1 MWIPSINAI
10 GLIVIG
16 IGTLL
21 TVLFKKRKTDTT
33 EVTVLGAENSVQLS
47 REKLTMLLGS
57 ILVISGL
64 VLGYL
69 EYQSETNGRIEVR
82 NIEIIEAAVK
92 QIKAADDTTLDK
104 VSFISSFQS
113 NLDNDVLVK
122 QINDEVALAD
132 DYLYREDRLWN
143 KDNDLAILNGESEGK
158 SSIVVGLMKVYYWY
172 NPKGTEYSLLE
183 QKYGEYLLNIFD
195 SEGAVSNFQLDMKL
209 TIEAARQR
217 RIIRERRNLND

>member
-1 MWIPSINAI
+1 MWIPSLNAI

-16 IGTLL
+16 IGILI
-21 TVLFKKRKTDTT
+21 TVLIKKRKADTT
-33 EVTVLGAENSVQLS
+33 EVTVLGAENSLQLS
-47 REKLTMLLGS
+47 RAKLTLLLGS

-69 EYQSETNGRIEVR
+69 EYHSETNGRIEVR

-143 KDNDLAILNGESEGK
+143 KDNDLAILNGEPEGK
-158 SSIVVGLMKVYYWY
+158 SSIVIELMKVYSWY
-172 NPKGTEYSLLE
+172 NPKGAEYSLLE

-195 SEGAVSNFQLDMKL
+195 SEEEVRRFFLDWRFTCFL
-209 TIEAARQR
+209 LGEQR
-217 RIIRERRNLND
+217 I

>member
-1 MWIPSINAI
+1 MWIPSLNAI
-10 GLIVIG
+10 GLIAIG
-16 IGTLL
+16 IGILITALI
-21 TVLFKKRKTDTT
+21 KKRKADTT
-33 EVTVLGAENSVQLS
+33 EVTILGAENSVQLS
-47 REKLTMLLGS
+47 RAKLTMLLGS

-69 EYQSETNGRIEVR
+69 EYQGETKGRIEVR
-82 NIEIIEAAVK
+82 NIEIIESAVK

-143 KDNDLAILNGESEGK
+143 KDNDLAVLNGESEGK
-158 SSIVVGLMKVYYWY
+158 SSIVIGLMKVYYWY
-172 NPKGTEYSLLE
+172 NPKGAEYSLLE

-195 SEGAVSNFQLDMKL
+195 SEGAVNWFIYEWSV
-209 TIEAARQR
+209 TIEVASQR
-217 RIIRERRNLND
+217 LNSNN

>member
-1 MWIPSINAI
+1 MWIPSLNAI
-10 GLIVIG
+10 GLIAIG
-16 IGTLL
+16 IGILITALI
-21 TVLFKKRKTDTT
+21 KKRKADTT
-33 EVTVLGAENSVQLS
+33 EVTILGAENSVQLS
-47 REKLTMLLGS
+47 RAKLTMLLGS

-69 EYQSETNGRIEVR
+69 EYQGETKGRIEVR

-143 KDNDLAILNGESEGK
+143 KDNDLAVLNGESEGK
-158 SSIVVGLMKVYYWY
+158 SSIVIGLMKVYYWY
-172 NPKGTEYSLLE
+172 NPKGAEYSLLE

-195 SEGAVSNFQLDMKL
+195 SEGAVNWFIYEWSV
-209 TIEAARQR
+209 TIEVASQR
-217 RIIRERRNLND
+217 LNSNN

>member
-1 MWIPSINAI
+1 MWIPSLNAI
-10 GLIVIG
+10 GLIAIG
-16 IGTLL
+16 IGILITALI
-21 TVLFKKRKTDTT
+21 KKRKADTT
-33 EVTVLGAENSVQLS
+33 EVTILGAENSVQLS
-47 REKLTMLLGS
+47 RAKLTMLLGS
-57 ILVISGL
+57 TLVISGL

-69 EYQSETNGRIEVR
+69 EYQSVTKGRIEVR
-82 NIEIIEAAVK
+82 NIEIIESAVK
-92 QIKAADDTTLDK
+92 QIKAANDITLDK

-158 SSIVVGLMKVYYWY
+158 SSIVIGLMKVYYWY
-172 NPKGTEYSLLE
+172 NPKGAEYSLLE

-195 SEGAVSNFQLDMKL
+195 SEGAVNWFIYEWSV
-209 TIEAARQR
+209 TIEVASQR
-217 RIIRERRNLND
+217 LNSNN

>member
-64 VLGYL
+64 GLGYL
-69 EYQSETNGRIEVR
+69 EYHSETKGRIEVR

-158 SSIVVGLMKVYYWY
+158 SSIVVELMKVYFWY
-172 NPKGTEYSLLE
+172 NPKGAEYSLLE

-195 SEGAVSNFQLDMKL
+195 SEEEVSNFFAFWSYNCQR
-209 TIEAARQR
+209 AR
-217 RIIRERRNLND
+217 RIKNLNN

>member
-1 MWIPSINAI
+1 MWIPSLNAI

-16 IGTLL
+16 IGILIA
-21 TVLFKKRKTDTT
+21 VLIKKRKADTT
-33 EVTVLGAENSVQLS
+33 EVTILGAENSVQLS
-47 REKLTMLLGS
+47 RAKLTMLLGS

-69 EYQSETNGRIEVR
+69 EYQGETKGRIEVR
-82 NIEIIEAAVK
+82 NIEIIESAVK

-143 KDNDLAILNGESEGK
+143 KDNDLAVLNGESEGK
-158 SSIVVGLMKVYYWY
+158 SSIVIGLMKVYYWY
-172 NPKGTEYSLLE
+172 NPKGAEYSLLE

-195 SEGAVSNFQLDMKL
+195 SEGAVNWFIYEWSV
-209 TIEAARQR
+209 TIEVASQR
-217 RIIRERRNLND
+217 LNSNN

>member
-1 MWIPSINAI
+1 MWIPSLNAI

-16 IGTLL
+16 IGILIA
-21 TVLFKKRKTDTT
+21 VLIKKRKADTT
-33 EVTVLGAENSVQLS
+33 EVTILGAENSVQLS
-47 REKLTMLLGS
+47 RAKLTMLLGS

-69 EYQSETNGRIEVR
+69 EYQSVTKGRIEVR
-82 NIEIIEAAVK
+82 NIEIIESAVK
-92 QIKAADDTTLDK
+92 QIKAANDITLDK

-143 KDNDLAILNGESEGK
+143 KDNDLAVLNGESEGK
-158 SSIVVGLMKVYYWY
+158 SSIVIGLMKVYYWY
-172 NPKGTEYSLLE
+172 NPKGAEYSLLE

-195 SEGAVSNFQLDMKL
+195 SEGAVNWFIYEWSV
-209 TIEAARQR
+209 TIEVASQR
-217 RIIRERRNLND
+217 LNSNN

>member
-1 MWIPSINAI
+1 MWIPSLNAI
-10 GLIVIG
+10 GLIAIG
-16 IGTLL
+16 IGIL
-21 TVLFKKRKTDTT
+21 TAVLIKKRKADTT
-33 EVTVLGAENSVQLS
+33 EVTILGAENSLQLS
-47 REKLTMLLGS
+47 RAKLTILLGS
-57 ILVISGL
+57 TLVISGL

-69 EYQSETNGRIEVR
+69 EYQIVTKGRIAVR
-82 NIEIIEAAVK
+82 NIEIIESAVN
-92 QIKAADDTTLDK
+92 QIKAADDITLDK

-158 SSIVVGLMKVYYWY
+158 SSIVIGLMKVYYWY
-172 NPKGTEYSLLE
+172 NPKGAEYSLLE

-195 SEGAVSNFQLDMKL
+195 SEEEVSIFFGFWSYHFSR
-209 TIEAARQR
+209 AR
-217 RIIRERRNLND
+217 RIKNLNN

>member
-1 MWIPSINAI
+1 MWIPSLNAI

-16 IGTLL
+16 IGILITALI
-21 TVLFKKRKTDTT
+21 KKRKADTT
-33 EVTVLGAENSVQLS
+33 EVTILGAENSVQLS
-47 REKLTMLLGS
+47 RAKLTMLLGS

-69 EYQSETNGRIEVR
+69 EYQSVTKGRIEVR
-82 NIEIIEAAVK
+82 NIEIIESAVK
-92 QIKAADDTTLDK
+92 QIKAANDITLDK

-158 SSIVVGLMKVYYWY
+158 SSIVIGLMKVYYWY
-172 NPKGTEYSLLE
+172 NPKGAEYSLLE

-195 SEGAVSNFQLDMKL
+195 SEGAVNWFIYEWSV
-209 TIEAARQR
+209 TIEVASQR
-217 RIIRERRNLND
+217 LNSNN

>member
-1 MWIPSINAI
+1 MWIPSFNTI

-16 IGTLL
+16 IGILI
-21 TVLFKKRKTDTT
+21 TVLIKKRKADTT
-33 EVTVLGAENSVQLS
+33 EVTILGAENSVQLS
-47 REKLTMLLGS
+47 RAKLTMLLGS

-69 EYQSETNGRIEVR
+69 EYQGETKGRIEVR
-82 NIEIIEAAVK
+82 NIEIIESAVK

-143 KDNDLAILNGESEGK
+143 KDNDLAVLNGESEGK
-158 SSIVVGLMKVYYWY
+158 SSIVIGLMKVYYWY
-172 NPKGTEYSLLE
+172 NPKGAEYSLLE

-195 SEGAVSNFQLDMKL
+195 SEGAVNWFIYEWSV
-209 TIEAARQR
+209 TIEVASQR
-217 RIIRERRNLND
+217 LNSNN

>member
-1 MWIPSINAI
+1 MWIPSLNAI

-16 IGTLL
+16 IGILIA
-21 TVLFKKRKTDTT
+21 VLIKKRKADTT
-33 EVTVLGAENSVQLS
+33 EVTILGAENSVQLS
-47 REKLTMLLGS
+47 RAKLTMLLGS

-69 EYQSETNGRIEVR
+69 EYQGETKGRIEVR

-158 SSIVVGLMKVYYWY
+158 SSIVIGLMKVYYWY
-172 NPKGTEYSLLE
+172 NPKGAEYSLLE

-195 SEGAVSNFQLDMKL
+195 SEGAVNWFIYEWSV
-209 TIEAARQR
+209 TIEVASQR
-217 RIIRERRNLND
+217 LNSNN

>member
-1 MWIPSINAI
+1 MWIPSLNAI

-16 IGTLL
+16 IGILIA
-21 TVLFKKRKTDTT
+21 VLIKKRKADTT
-33 EVTVLGAENSVQLS
+33 EVTILGAENSVQLS
-47 REKLTMLLGS
+47 RAKLTMLLGS
-57 ILVISGL
+57 TLVISGL

-69 EYQSETNGRIEVR
+69 EYQSVTKGRIEVR
-82 NIEIIEAAVK
+82 NIEIIESAVK
-92 QIKAADDTTLDK
+92 QIKAANDITLDK

-143 KDNDLAILNGESEGK
+143 KDNDLAVLNGESEGK
-158 SSIVVGLMKVYYWY
+158 SSIVIGLMKVYYWY
-172 NPKGTEYSLLE
+172 NPKGAEYSLLE

-195 SEGAVSNFQLDMKL
+195 SEGAVNWFIYEWSV
-209 TIEAARQR
+209 TIEVASQR
-217 RIIRERRNLND
+217 LNSKIIIQY

>member
-1 MWIPSINAI
+1 MWIPSLNAI

-16 IGTLL
+16 IGILIA
-21 TVLFKKRKTDTT
+21 VLIKKRKADTT
-33 EVTVLGAENSVQLS
+33 EVTILGAENSVRLS
-47 REKLTMLLGS
+47 RAKLTMLLGS

-69 EYQSETNGRIEVR
+69 EYQGETKGRIEVR

-158 SSIVVGLMKVYYWY
+158 SSIVIGLMKVYYWY
-172 NPKGTEYSLLE
+172 NPKGAEYSLLE

-195 SEGAVSNFQLDMKL
+195 SEEEVSSFFVFWSYQM
-209 TIEAARQR
+209 QR
-217 RIIRERRNLND
+217 GRRLKNLNN

>member
-1 MWIPSINAI
+1 MWIPSLNTI

-16 IGTLL
+16 IGILITL
-21 TVLFKKRKTDTT
+21 FIKKRKTDTT
-33 EVTVLGAENSVQLS
+33 EVTILGAENSLQLS
-47 REKLTMLLGS
+47 RAKLTMLLGS

-69 EYQSETNGRIEVR
+69 EYQGETKGRIEVR
-82 NIEIIEAAVK
+82 NIEIIESAVK
-92 QIKAADDTTLDK
+92 QIKAADDITLDK

-158 SSIVVGLMKVYYWY
+158 SSIVIGLMKVYYWY
-172 NPKGTEYSLLE
+172 NPKGAEYSLLE

-195 SEGAVSNFQLDMKL
+195 SEEEVSNFFAFWSYQ
-209 TIEAARQR
+209 ISRGR
-217 RIIRERRNLND
+217 RLKILNN

>member
-1 MWIPSINAI
+1 MWIPSLNAI

-16 IGTLL
+16 IGILITALI
-21 TVLFKKRKTDTT
+21 KKRKADTT
-33 EVTVLGAENSVQLS
+33 EVTILGAENSVQLS
-47 REKLTMLLGS
+47 RAKLTMLLGS

-69 EYQSETNGRIEVR
+69 EYQGETKGRIEVR
-82 NIEIIEAAVK
+82 NIEIIESAVK
-92 QIKAADDTTLDK
+92 QIKAANDITLDK

-143 KDNDLAILNGESEGK
+143 KDNDLAVLNGESEGK
-158 SSIVVGLMKVYYWY
+158 SSIVIGLMKVYYWY
-172 NPKGTEYSLLE
+172 NPKGAEYSLLE

-195 SEGAVSNFQLDMKL
+195 SEGAVNWFIYEWSV
-209 TIEAARQR
+209 TIEVASQR
-217 RIIRERRNLND
+217 LNSNN

>member
-1 MWIPSINAI
+1 MWIPSLNAI

-16 IGTLL
+16 IGILIA
-21 TVLFKKRKTDTT
+21 VLIKKRKADTT
-33 EVTVLGAENSVQLS
+33 EVTILGAENSVQLS
-47 REKLTMLLGS
+47 RAKLTMLLGS
-57 ILVISGL
+57 TLVISGL

-69 EYQSETNGRIEVR
+69 EYQSVTKGRIEVR
-82 NIEIIEAAVK
+82 NIEIIESAVK
-92 QIKAADDTTLDK
+92 QIKAANDITLDK

-143 KDNDLAILNGESEGK
+143 KDNDLAVLNGESEGK
-158 SSIVVGLMKVYYWY
+158 SSIVIGLMKVYYWY
-172 NPKGTEYSLLE
+172 NPKGAEYSLLE

-195 SEGAVSNFQLDMKL
+195 SEGAVNWFIYEWSV
-209 TIEAARQR
+209 TIEVASQR
-217 RIIRERRNLND
+217 LNSNN

>member
-1 MWIPSINAI
+1 MWIPSLNAI

-16 IGTLL
+16 IGILITALI
-21 TVLFKKRKTDTT
+21 KKRKADTT
-33 EVTVLGAENSVQLS
+33 EVTILGAENSVQLS
-47 REKLTMLLGS
+47 RAKLTMLLGS
-57 ILVISGL
+57 TLVISGL

-69 EYQSETNGRIEVR
+69 EYQSVTKGRIEVR
-82 NIEIIEAAVK
+82 NIEIIESAVK
-92 QIKAADDTTLDK
+92 QIKAANDITLDK

-158 SSIVVGLMKVYYWY
+158 SSIVIGLMKVYYWY
-172 NPKGTEYSLLE
+172 NPKGAEYSLLE

-195 SEGAVSNFQLDMKL
+195 SEGAVNWFIYEWSV
-209 TIEAARQR
+209 TIEVASQR
-217 RIIRERRNLND
+217 LNSNN

>member
-1 MWIPSINAI
+1 MWIPSLNAI

-16 IGTLL
+16 IGILITL
-21 TVLFKKRKTDTT
+21 FIKKRKTDTT
-33 EVTVLGAENSVQLS
+33 EVTIFGAENSVQLS
-47 REKLTMLLGS
+47 RAKLTMLLGS

-69 EYQSETNGRIEVR
+69 EYQGETKGRIEVR
-82 NIEIIEAAVK
+82 NIEIIESAVK

-158 SSIVVGLMKVYYWY
+158 SSIVIGLMKVYYWY
-172 NPKGTEYSLLE
+172 NPKGAEYSLLE

-195 SEGAVSNFQLDMKL
+195 SEGAVNWFIYEWSV
-209 TIEAARQR
+209 TIEVASQR
-217 RIIRERRNLND
+217 LNSNN

>member
-1 MWIPSINAI
+1 MWIPSLNAI

-16 IGTLL
+16 IGILIA
-21 TVLFKKRKTDTT
+21 VLIKKRKADTT
-33 EVTVLGAENSVQLS
+33 EVTILGAENSVQLS
-47 REKLTMLLGS
+47 RAKLTMLLGS

-69 EYQSETNGRIEVR
+69 EYQGETKGRIEVR
-82 NIEIIEAAVK
+82 NIEIIESAVK

-158 SSIVVGLMKVYYWY
+158 SSIVIGLMKVYYWY
-172 NPKGTEYSLLE
+172 NPKGAEYSLLE
-183 QKYGEYLLNIFD
+183 QKYGEYLINIFD
-195 SEGAVSNFQLDMKL
+195 SEGAVDMFIFDWSL
-209 TIEAARQR
+209 TIELARQR
-217 RIIRERRNLND
+217 RIKRT